1 MPTATHTRRAFTLI
15 ELLVVMVII
24 ATLLGLL
31 IPGINAAREASRG
44 SASRNNLRQIGL
56 AFNVHEGALS
66 YYPSSWL
73 PSQSQTG
80 TTTDGWS
87 VHVQLLP
94 YLEQKA
100 IYTEIDLKRHYN
112 DYVNDDSLRVE
123 AADGTLTKLSAMR
136 VATYISPA
144 EPRDENRE
152 GKHYPVNYAVNLGT
166 GFVWDPATKAGG
178 DGAAYPESRLK
189 SSAFADGLGTTL
201 CMAEVKAWQPYYR
214 NKGLAASNLSTLQA
228 FDTGARTNNT
238 AAAQVCT
245 WAGASASEFKD
256 IFDKDGKPLT
266 LDAVYVSQ
274 WMDKESGS
282 LAPKYG
288 GGKGDAFGPKYS
300 CGIYLHKQLQE
311 PILIIKTSLGGSS
324 LSYRYRSPSSV
335 TWTPP
340 PGHPDL
346 IKDEK
351 VEAKTPPLAIPDTI
365 DLADDWTPEKPH
377 ALRRKYLG
385 ITDFRGI
392 SCGGR

>member
-1 MPTATHTRRAFTLI
+1 MSAAVRVRRAFTLI

-44 SASRNNLRQIGL
+44 SASRNNLRQIGV

-136 VATYISPA
+136 VPTFISPA

-166 GFVWDPATKAGG
+166 GFVWDPAVRTGG

-189 SSAFADGLGTTL
+189 SSAFADGLGTTM

-214 NKGLAASNLSTLQA
+214 NKGLAATNLTTLQA
-228 FDTGARTNNT
+228 FDAGARTNET

-245 WAGASASEFKD
+245 WAGASASEFKNNSGHTEWVD
-256 IFDKDGKPLT
+256 GRAHQIGFTSIFRPNAKIKCT
-266 LDAVYVSQ
+266 
-274 WMDKESGS
+274 ESGVT
-282 LAPKYG
+282 YDVDWTNWQE
-288 GGKGDAFGPKYS
+288 GKDLRATTPVMTPTFAAVTARSYFPGVVNVVFMDGSVRAIQDA
-300 CGIYLHKQLQE
+300 
-311 PILIIKTSLGGSS
+311 
-324 LSYRYRSPSSV
+324 
-335 TWTPP
+335 
-340 PGHPDL
+340 
-346 IKDEK
+346 
-351 VEAKTPPLAIPDTI
+351 I
-365 DLADDWTPEKPH
+365 DLGVWRAISSRAGNEKMPESFGK
-377 ALRRKYLG
+377 
-385 ITDFRGI
+385 
-392 SCGGR
+392 